1 MARTRKFEAP
11 AARVRGMALAA
22 ALLLAACDP
31 AGVSGSAPGR
41 VTVNAGG
48 QPITIA
54 APAGFCVDA
63 RSTSVTSTG
72 AFVLLGDCV
81 LLGKSTPA
89 TAGPTVGAAL
99 TASVS
104 TGGLGDGGPATQSLA
119 DLERY
124 VATPRGRA
132 LVGRGGN
139 TDRVRILATETRAG
153 VLYVLV
159 EDRGAQPITGLDPR
173 FWRGFLEVN
182 GRLVGISE
190 LGFDGPRRDP
200 QAGLTLLAAFA
211 DAIQRA
217 NPAAPPAAAAPS
229 PTAASPSPP
238 GG

>member
-1 MARTRKFEAP
+1 MRISEA
-11 AARVRGMALAA
+11 GA
-22 ALLLAACDP
+22 ALVAAFLLAACDP
-31 AGVSGSAPGR
+31 AGVSGAAPGR

-54 APAGFCVDA
+54 APAGFCVDS

-81 LLGKSTPA
+81 LLDKEAPA
-89 TAGPTVGAAL
+89 VPRPTVGAAL

-104 TGGLGDGGPATQSLA
+104 SGGLGDGGPATQSLA

-124 VATPRGRA
+124 VRTPRGRA
-132 LVGRGGN
+132 MVGRGGDP
-139 TDRVRILATETRAG
+139 DRVRILATETRAG

-159 EDRGAQPITGLDPR
+159 EDRGAQPIVGADPR

-182 GRLVGISE
+182 GRLLGISE
-190 LGFDGPRRDP
+190 FGFDETRRD
-200 QAGLTLLAAFA
+200 LRESFVLLVGFA

-217 NPAAPPAAAAPS
+217 NLPRPAPTPTPAGNV
-229 PTAASPSPP
+229 ASPRAPA
-238 GG
+238 G